1 MVEYSRANIEKYIE
15 GIYDGSIT
23 EYDLPESLYAAIG
36 KYFEKGLYKGFGM
49 NLKEAAG
56 KDLELLAELRENTWL
71 FAAAKTFQQT
81 KDIGAMMFN
90 DKGDLIGAKEFN
102 ELGTAAFDK
111 WNNVWGTTE
120 YNTAVGQAQ
129 NAVKWNEIEKQK
141 KVLPMLRYSAVVD
154 ANTSDICL
162 PLDGIVAPVGD
173 PIWDTIAPENHFN
186 CRCLLIQE
194 EETVEATPDD
204 EKEEKVKEVEGN
216 MSDLFKMN
224 PGKDGY
230 VFKDDHPYFQVE
242 RKDKEF
248 AKENFGLP
256 MPEGVKGIERAFVP
270 AESIAEAE
278 TFAKDN
284 LKTIIESYK
293 GVDIDVA
300 NQINKTLFEVEKSFI
315 DIPQTNVGFKV
326 SGKAYAQYDWKSNTV
341 NLRKKYE
348 NIEQRR
354 AEDNHIWKK
363 QYGNNYHVSTSLD
376 GVIKHEFAHAFDNLT
391 GRELYKELERLPL
404 ETKNKMYGIS
414 GYASIDRFFAT
425 GGQTQGSE
433 MIAEVISAKLTK
445 NSKYDLLPKEAK
457 DIINKYFK

>member
-1 MVEYSRANIEKYIE
+1 MVEYSHANIEKYIE

-23 EYDLPESLYAAIG
+23 EYDLPESLYTAIG
-36 KYFEKGLYKGFGM
+36 RYFEKGLYKGFGM

-71 FAAAKTFQQT
+71 FAAAKTFQET

-90 DKGDLIGAKEFN
+90 ESGDLIGAKEFN

-141 KVLPMLRYSAVVD
+141 KILPMLRYSAVVD

-162 PLDGIVAPVGD
+162 PLDGLVAPVDD
-173 PIWDTIAPENHFN
+173 PVWSTIAPENHFN

-194 EETVEATPDD
+194 EETVEVTPDD

-248 AKENFGLP
+248 AKENFGLKI
-256 MPEGVKGIERAFVP
+256 PEE
-270 AESIAEAE
+270 
-278 TFAKDN
+278 
-284 LKTIIESYK
+284 
-293 GVDIDVA
+293 
-300 NQINKTLFEVEKSFI
+300 
-315 DIPQTNVGFKV
+315 
-326 SGKAYAQYDWKSNTV
+326 
-341 NLRKKYE
+341 
-348 NIEQRR
+348 
-354 AEDNHIWKK
+354 
-363 QYGNNYHVSTSLD
+363 
-376 GVIKHEFAHAFDNLT
+376 
-391 GRELYKELERLPL
+391 
-404 ETKNKMYGIS
+404 
-414 GYASIDRFFAT
+414 
-425 GGQTQGSE
+425 
-433 MIAEVISAKLTK
+433 
-445 NSKYDLLPKEAK
+445 
-457 DIINKYFK
+457 